1 MKEKISPTTKDAPL
15 FKAGWRGW
23 GLSDEKALN
32 SRKLGRFHDGKVGAK
47 YRGDKN
53 V

>member
-1 MKEKISPTTKDAPL
+1 MPRNE
-15 FKAGWRGW
+15 FRVWRGW

>member
-1 MKEKISPTTKDAPL
+1 MKEKVSPTARDASDFNPR
-15 FKAGWRGW
+15 WRGW

>member
-1 MKEKISPTTKDAPL
+1 MHSN
-15 FKAGWRGW
+15 FKQASYLSTGDSD
-23 GLSDEKALN
+23 LSDEKALN